1 MKTISTEELKEKLDK
16 DELILIDVLSEK
28 SYEQSHI
35 RGAINIPLK
44 VIGTRAKENYNKDD
58 QIVVY
63 CSGPDCQTSHT
74 AAEKLD
80 DLGFSNVYHYK
91 GGKEKWAEAGY
102 PME

>member
-1 MKTISTEELKEKLDK
+1 MKTISTEELKKKLDN

-35 RGAINIPLK
+35 KGAVNIPMK
-44 VIGTRAKENYNKDD
+44 VIGTKAKEKYSKDD

-63 CSGPDCQTSHT
+63 CSGPDCQSSHT
-74 AAEKLD
+74 AAKKLD
-80 DLGFSNVYHYK
+80 DLGFSNIYHNK
-91 GGKEKWAEAGY
+91 AAKEKRAEASY